1 MELSGRATRLAVMA
15 SAFAILPTATLVFNP
30 TAAQAFG
37 DFLANASIAE
47 PLYFLADLCLPDS
60 IMSSFAAESMAG
72 GMAGGMH
79 ADHTAMTAGVSLML
93 LAIGAGMLRR
103 SKAARLPKDAI
114 DDGRILAAMCYVARA
129 SGGMETKELGRIFTQ
144 VTGHIATPR
153 QLATAYRAFNAEQGG
168 MELTPFR
175 RATSDAERTAIM
187 TAALRVAW
195 SGGRMRQTAQHL
207 ISLLARAMDMSE
219 TRVMELFDTVH
230 NPPRKRWV

>member
-1 MELSGRATRLAVMA
+1 MELSGRTTRLAAIA
-15 SAFAILPTATLVFNP
+15 SAFAILPTATVVFNP
-30 TAAQAFG
+30 HAAEALSSL
-37 DFLANASIAE
+37 LARSTITE
-47 PLYFLADLCLPDS
+47 PLYFLIDLCLPKG
-60 IMSSFAAESMAG
+60 MAAG
-72 GMAGGMH
+72 GMEGGH
-79 ADHTAMTAGVSLML
+79 SNHTAMLAGVSLML

-103 SKAARLPKDAI
+103 AQARRVPLDAI
-114 DDGRILAAMCYVARA
+114 DDGRILAAMCYVARG
-129 SGGMETKELGRIFTQ
+129 SGGMELKELGRIFTQ
-144 VTGHIATPR
+144 VTGHIATER
-153 QLATAYRAFNAEQGG
+153 QLAAAYRAFNPDHGG

-175 RATSDAERTAIM
+175 RAPSDAERTAIM

>member
-1 MELSGRATRLAVMA
+1 MELSGRTTRIAAVA
-15 SAFAILPTATLVFNP
+15 SAFAVLPTATVVFNP
-30 TAAQAFG
+30 HAAEALSSL
-37 DFLANASIAE
+37 LARSPLGE
-47 PLYFLADLCLPDS
+47 PLLFLADLCFPN
-60 IMSSFAAESMAG
+60 
-72 GMAGGMH
+72 GMAAGTMEGGH
-79 ADHTAMTAGVSLML
+79 ANTTAMLAGVSLML

-103 SKAARLPKDAI
+103 ARARRLPADAI

-129 SGGMETKELGRIFTQ
+129 SGGMDLKELGRIFTQ
-144 VTGHIATPR
+144 VTGHIASER
-153 QLATAYRAFNAEQGG
+153 QLAAAYRAFNAESGG

-195 SGGRMRQTAQHL
+195 ADGRMRQTAQHL

-230 NPPRKRWV
+230 NPPRKRWA